1 MLFKSLALGGGGVR
15 GGLHIGALAAL
26 EKFKGDLTFPEGIYG
41 TSVGSIV
48 ATAVAF
54 GLKSSQIREMFDKHF
69 HMESILPPIRLSNLV
84 DCPTKKGLFSMDMLE
99 KTVLEAFDSQGV
111 DLRGK
116 KISDAEQ
123 RLYIVASNMTTM
135 RTNILTCG
143 IPVLDAIKCSSCLPF
158 VFVPQVLYNQV
169 YVDGGV
175 FMDSIARVVP
185 DTCLVVHISA
195 VADPMY
201 PSEME
206 SMSIATFIHSV
217 YRGTRNHVSGK
228 NVLWLQDETIHILQ
242 SIGPKEKALLYN
254 EGFSQTSAF
263 LTKRFPE
270 ELK

>member
-1 MLFKSLALGGGGVR
+1 MR

-69 HMESILPPIRLSNLV
+69 HMESILPPIRLLNLV
-84 DCPTKKGLFSMDMLE
+84 ESPTKKGIFSMKMLE
-99 KTVLEAFDSQGV
+99 NTVLEAFDSQGV

-116 KISDAEQ
+116 KISDAQ
-123 RLYIVASNMTTM
+123 QKLYIVASNMTTM
-135 RTNILTCG
+135 RTNILTCD

>member
-26 EKFKGDLTFPEGIYG
+26 EKFKGNLDFPEGIYG

-84 DCPTKKGLFSMDMLE
+84 DSPTKKGLFSMDMLE

-116 KISDAEQ
+116 KIADAEQ

-175 FMDSIARVVP
+175 FMDSLVSVVP
-185 DTCLVVHISA
+185 ETCLVIHISSA
-195 VADPMY
+195 GEPMY

-206 SMSIATFIHSV
+206 SMSLAKFLHSV
-217 YRGTRNHVSGK
+217 YRGTRNRVSGK
-228 NVLWLQDETIHILQ
+228 NVLWLQNESVHILQ

-254 EGFSQTSAF
+254 EGFSQTRTF